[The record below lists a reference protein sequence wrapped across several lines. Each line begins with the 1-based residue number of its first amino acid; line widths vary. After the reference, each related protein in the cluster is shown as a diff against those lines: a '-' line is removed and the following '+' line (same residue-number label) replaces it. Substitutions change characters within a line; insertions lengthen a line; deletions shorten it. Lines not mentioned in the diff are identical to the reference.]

1 MASTNTFSKRVTPS
15 RSCGGFTLVEASMG
29 AAIGAIIMAAVLSTY
44 IMTAREFR
52 AISNY
57 WEIHMDGRQAI
68 DRFAID
74 MRAVYAIKS
83 FATNGPLVV
92 KMPFYSSGGSITNTA
107 TITYTY
113 TARMLKRT
121 DALTGSTSVLATNVY
136 NLKFALFDRVGN
148 TTTFL
153 TEAKGVSI
161 ELFLRKSTAG
171 VNQTEDYLS
180 ARMNMR
186 NKP

>member
-1 MASTNTFSKRVTPS
+1 MASTNTSFKRVTPS

-29 AAIGAIIMAAVLSTY
+29 AAIGAIIMAGVLSTY
-44 IMTAREFR
+44 IMTARQFH

-57 WEIHMDGRQAI
+57 WEIHMDGRTAI
-68 DRFAID
+68 DRFAVD

-83 FATNGPLVV
+83 FAASGPLVV
-92 KMPFYSSGGSITNTA
+92 KTPYYSSGGWITNTA

-113 TARMLKRT
+113 TSGMLQRT
-121 DALTGSTSVLATNVY
+121 DALTGSTAVLATNVY
-136 NLKFALFDRVGN
+136 NLKFSLFDRVGSN
-148 TTTFL
+148 TTVIAA
-153 TEAKGVSI
+153 AKGVSI

-171 VNQTEDYLS
+171 KYQTEDYLS